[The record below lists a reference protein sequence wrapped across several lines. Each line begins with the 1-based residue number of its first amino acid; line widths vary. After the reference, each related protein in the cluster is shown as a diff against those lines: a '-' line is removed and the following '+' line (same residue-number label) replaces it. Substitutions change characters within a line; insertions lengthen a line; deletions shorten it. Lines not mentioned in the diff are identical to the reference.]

1 MAVLQSGHCIVQ
13 LQDCAIMSLSTDRKK
28 HFRSLGHKLK
38 PVVMVAGKGMTDGVV
53 EETLRALSDHELIK
67 VKFAVGDREAKKT
80 MIDAL
85 VKQTKCEL
93 VQTIGNIALIYK
105 ENKDAKPGLSNV
117 KSF

>member
-1 MAVLQSGHCIVQ
+1 M
-13 LQDCAIMSLSTDRKK
+13 MSLSTDRKK